1 MNRFVLTSAVCLA
14 LVSPAWAQSL
24 PAPSPS
30 AMVKQTVG
38 VTDISVDY
46 SSPGVKGRVILGKLL
61 PFGEYWR
68 AGANAATKV
77 TFSSDIEFAGS
88 KVKAGEYRLG
98 MTPTRKGWMVTLGSD
113 TGTVMEMP
121 KDDALVVNTAVK
133 AKTIRSRERLTYLF
147 ENTTD
152 KATDLVL
159 EWSTFKV
166 IVPIKVGTDAFVV
179 ANLEKSERDA
189 YRSMLGAGRYLTRV
203 GKFDDA
209 IVKLEKAKALNN
221 SWRVHWHMAEAF
233 AKKGDKG
240 KALELAKSAQD
251 MGKGERIYERFFKTD
266 VEQALVAWA
275 K

>member
-1 MNRFVLTSAVCLA
+1 MRFVLTSAVCFA
-14 LVSPAWAQSL
+14 FVSPAWAQGL

-38 VTDISVDY
+38 VTDVSVDY
-46 SSPGVKGRVILGKLL
+46 SSPAVKGRVILGKLL

-77 TFSSDIEFAGS
+77 TFSHDVKFAGQD
-88 KVKAGEYRLG
+88 VKAGEYRLG
-98 MTPTRKGWMVTLGSD
+98 LTPTRKGWMVALGTD
-113 TGTVMEMP
+113 TNTVMSLPE
-121 KDDALVVNTAVK
+121 KEALVLNTAVK
-133 AKTIRSRERLTYLF
+133 QKTIRSRERLTYLF

-152 KATDLVL
+152 TKTDLVL

-166 IVPIKVGTDAFVV
+166 ILPISVGTEALVTT
-179 ANLEKSERDA
+179 NLAQQERQA
-189 YRSMLGAGRYLTRV
+189 YGSMLGAGRYLTRV
-203 GKFDDA
+203 GKFDEA
-209 IVKLEKAKALNN
+209 IAKFEKAKALNN

-240 KALELAKSAQD
+240 KALELAKSAQS
-251 MGKGERIYERFFKTD
+251 MGKGERIYEQFFKTD
-266 VEQALVAWA
+266 VEEALVAWA